1 MSVGRRLCLGRVLG
15 MAVTLAPGLWAQD
28 MFDGLGAP
36 GRPGQGWT
44 VNAGAIVLSTP
55 QYPGSDERRLLP
67 LPVLSADYEGRWF
80 IGGSRAAIGVGVGY
94 RALRSGPFTIDL
106 GLGVGEGRRE
116 DRADALAGMG
126 NRSVTAWGGTNLGYR
141 LGPLGFRVN
150 VVRALTQEGG
160 TRATLATSF
169 NRRLG
174 ERWGFGVSA
183 SAGFAD
189 AANLAF
195 DFGITPEQ
203 AATRA
208 QLLAL
213 GDRRLRVGDAQAFA
227 PKAGLREL
235 GAGVSVNYLA
245 APRWRYFLFTSVNHL
260 SDEVSLS
267 PLVRQRDTVSAGLG
281 FLYSF

>member
-1 MSVGRRLCLGRVLG
+1 MPQGSKFGRVLG
-15 MAVTLAPGLWAQD
+15 VAAALAPGLWAQD

-55 QYPGSDERRLLP
+55 QYPGSEERRLLP
-67 LPVLSADYEGRWF
+67 LPVVSADYEGRWF
-80 IGGSRAAIGVGVGY
+80 IGGSRVAIGAGVGY
-94 RALRSGPFTIDL
+94 RALRSGPFTVDL
-106 GLGVGEGRRE
+106 GLGVGEGRKE

-126 NRSVTAWGGTNLGYR
+126 NRSVTAWAGSNLAYR

-150 VVRALTQEGG
+150 VVRALSQDGG
-160 TRATLATSF
+160 TRATFATSF
-169 NRRLG
+169 NRRLD
-174 ERWGFGVSA
+174 ERWGLGLSA
-183 SAGFAD
+183 SVGFAD

-213 GDRRLRVGDAQAFA
+213 GDRRLRSGDAQAFA
-227 PKAGLREL
+227 PKADLREM
-235 GAGVSVNYLA
+235 GAGASLNYLA
-245 APRWRYFLFTSVNHL
+245 APRWRYFLFTSANHL

-267 PLVRQRDTVSAGLG
+267 PLVRKRDTLSAGLG